1 MDYEK
6 LMKKSSLFLI
16 IFILIVVPFIFANK
30 INRLRFISLLNRS
43 TYNKKYPKESYF
55 STSFKHIVPC
65 PKESINVAYVGQS
78 NHGNIIERVQNLDL
92 SNENVFTYDWR
103 LGVCSKYKEPLAG
116 ADGRAGG
123 FGHVSSDTI
132 YFLKKNYNFSENI
145 VFLGFSKGGT
155 RAQDWASGTF
165 ANKFDFFLKKLKKDD
180 IKIDYVFW
188 HQGESEIK
196 DANSIYYQNYIND
209 IQLIFQKF
217 LKTSKK
223 TKIGMALVSVC
234 NSERSNSL
242 INSQRSIIQSNDR
255 VFLTLNTDNLG
266 SSYRYDGCHF
276 NSLGASVIGA
286 KYAAFIYKFYK

>member
-1 MDYEK
+1 MGYEK
-6 LMKKSSLFLI
+6 LMKKSSLFII
-16 IFILIVVPFIFANK
+16 IFILIFLPFIFASR

-43 TYNKKYPKESYF
+43 NYNKKYPKESYF
-55 STSFKHIVPC
+55 STPFRHIVPC

-78 NHGNIIERVQNLDL
+78 NHGNIIEREQNLNL
-92 SNENVFTYDWR
+92 SYENVFTYDWR
-103 LGVCSKYKEPLAG
+103 LGVCSKFKEPLAG

-132 YFLKKNYNFSENI
+132 YFLKKNYNFSDNI

-165 ANKFDFFLKKLKKDD
+165 ASKFDFFLKRLKKDN

-196 DANSIYYQNYIND
+196 DANRIYYQNYFND

-234 NSERSNSL
+234 NSERSKFL

-255 VFLTLNTDNLG
+255 VFFTLNTDNLG

-276 NSLGASVIGA
+276 NSLGATVIGA
-286 KYAAFIYKFYK
+286 KYAEFINKFNQ

>member
-1 MDYEK
+1 
-6 LMKKSSLFLI
+6 MKKSSLFIL
-16 IFILIVVPFIFANK
+16 IFILFVPAFIVTNK
-30 INRLRFISLLNRS
+30 INRLRFISLINRS
-43 TYNKKYPKESYF
+43 SYNKKYPKESYF

-65 PKESINVAYVGQS
+65 PKESINVAFVGQS
-78 NHGNIIERVQNLDL
+78 NHGNIIKREKNLDL
-92 SNENVFTYDWR
+92 YNENVFTYDWR

-155 RAQDWASGTF
+155 RAQDWASGTL

-196 DANSIYYQNYIND
+196 DANRIYYQNYIND

-217 LKTSKK
+217 LTTSKK

-234 NSERSNSL
+234 NSERSKSL

-255 VFLTLNTDNLG
+255 VFFTLNTDNLG

-286 KYAAFIYKFYK
+286 KYAEFINKFYK

>member
-123 FGHVSSDTI
+123 FGHISSDTI

-234 NSERSNSL
+234 NSERSKSL

-286 KYAAFIYKFYK
+286 KYAEFIYKFYK

>member
-1 MDYEK
+1 
-6 LMKKSSLFLI
+6 MKKSSLFIL
-16 IFILIVVPFIFANK
+16 IFILFVPAFIVTNK
-30 INRLRFISLLNRS
+30 NNRLRFISLINRS
-43 TYNKKYPKESYF
+43 SYNKKYPKESYF

-65 PKESINVAYVGQS
+65 PKESINVAFVGQS
-78 NHGNIIERVQNLDL
+78 NHGNIIKREKNLGL
-92 SNENVFTYDWR
+92 YNENVFTYDWR

-155 RAQDWASGTF
+155 RAQDWASGTL

-196 DANSIYYQNYIND
+196 DANRIYYQNYIKD

-234 NSERSNSL
+234 KSKGSRSL
-242 INSQRSIIQSNDR
+242 LNSQRSIIQSNDR
-255 VFLTLNTDNLG
+255 VFFTLNTDKLG

-276 NSLGASVIGA
+276 NSLGASVIGS
-286 KYAAFIYKFYK
+286 KYAEFINKFNK

>member
-55 STSFKHIVPC
+55 STSFKHIVSC
-65 PKESINVAYVGQS
+65 PKKSINVAYVGQS
-78 NHGNIIERVQNLDL
+78 NHGNIIEREQNLDL
-92 SNENVFTYDWR
+92 SNDNVFTYDWR

-123 FGHVSSDTI
+123 FGHISSDTI

-234 NSERSNSL
+234 NSERSKSL

>member
-78 NHGNIIERVQNLDL
+78 NHGNIIERLQNLDL